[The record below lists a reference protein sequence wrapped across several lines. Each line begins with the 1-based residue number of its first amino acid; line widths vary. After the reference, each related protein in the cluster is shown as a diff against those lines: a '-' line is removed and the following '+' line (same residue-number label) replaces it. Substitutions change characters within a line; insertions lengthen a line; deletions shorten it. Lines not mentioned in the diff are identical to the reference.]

1 MIEMIIWEFDDG
13 NVQSIPN
20 GAEEGRPVHQR
31 TTVVHYCIKVLKVRY
46 LYGGNDPKT
55 ICYTEL
61 GSELLLNDT

>member
-1 MIEMIIWEFDDG
+1 M
-13 NVQSIPN
+13 VPRK
-20 GAEEGRPVHQR
+20 AELYISVP
-31 TTVVHYCIKVLKVRY
+31 TVVHYCIKVLKVRY

>member
-1 MIEMIIWEFDDG
+1 MTETFRVSPM
-13 NVQSIPN
+13 VPRK
-20 GAEEGRPVHQR
+20 AELYISVP
-31 TTVVHYCIKVLKVRY
+31 TVVHYCIKVLKVRY